1 MMPPIPPP
9 FIENSLR
16 SGQQFIKQDLDCLSL
31 SAEAKHRHSQL
42 VWLAELKSYLDEHDY
57 VITLTDKNLGAAV
70 VLWDWIEAGTVKL
83 LSDINNYKI
92 VDETQVDLA
101 VNCICDAII
110 KLTTVHLPNDD
121 WCMEEQ
127 NSQLAKFLQSKM
139 PEDNTKLPEFTE
151 FYAIQKIHKD
161 PTGYWPIIPCYN
173 NITEPASKVVS
184 KMLKPLYPHYP
195 MILNQ
200 GFSTKVTICNLMA
213 GLKGLYSQLLSKHPR
228 LIGQCQLY

>member
-70 VLWDWIEAGTVKL
+70 VSQDWIEAGVVKIL
-83 LSDINNYKI
+83 YDIHNYKI
-92 VDETQVDLA
+92 VDESQVDLA
-101 VNCICDAII
+101 VDCIHDVII
-110 KLTTVHLPNDD
+110 KLMTAHSSNDD

-127 NSQLAKFLQSKM
+127 N
-139 PEDNTKLPEFTE
+139 P
-151 FYAIQKIHKD
+151 
-161 PTGYWPIIPCYN
+161 
-173 NITEPASKVVS
+173 
-184 KMLKPLYPHYP
+184 
-195 MILNQ
+195 
-200 GFSTKVTICNLMA
+200 
-213 GLKGLYSQLLSKHPR
+213 
-228 LIGQCQLY
+228 